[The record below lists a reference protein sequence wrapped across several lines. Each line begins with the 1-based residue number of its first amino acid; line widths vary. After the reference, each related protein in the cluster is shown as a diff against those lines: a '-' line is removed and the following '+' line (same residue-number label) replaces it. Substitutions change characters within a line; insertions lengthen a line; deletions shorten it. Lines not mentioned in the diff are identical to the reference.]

1 MNESINIT
9 FGNPDWNPTPAKI
22 GDKDFVFFTPAGVLE
37 SFRKPKIKK
46 PKLKRKKSLY
56 CK

>member
-1 MNESINIT
+1 MNELMNIT
-9 FGNPDWNPTPAKI
+9 FGNPELIPTPAKI
-22 GDKDFVFFTPAGVLE
+22 GNKDFVFFTSAKVLE